1 MCNKSPHDAAEETLL
16 PGEEAYQDI
25 NLTTDDKFG
34 LFKSVVCGSLRSS
47 LNLVKSRCEVCGR
60 LGLGADGVEVGGRC
74 VLALGEGDELV
85 AGAFDDGERDEV
97 RHCNVKY
104 TVSPLGRSMEI
115 CIDKTKL

>member
-60 LGLGADGVEVGGRC
+60 LGLGADGVEVGSGS
-74 VLALGEGDELV
+74 VLAVRERDEFV
-85 AGAFDDGERDEV
+85 AGAFDNGERDEV
-97 RHCNVKY
+97 GHLR
-104 TVSPLGRSMEI
+104 
-115 CIDKTKL
+115 